1 MYISCLLQ
9 CAYFLI
15 GKKPVQRAICHVAPP
30 YFLLYI
36 VYIVEFTQLYTPE
49 HARNEPPWLLL
60 SGFCKHHYFAHTSSS
75 LVLNAVQSDAGQEWL
90 LGVQYLKLFCKYFQV
105 GARRRLCN
113 PCASRKTNSWSVD
126 WWTVMGSTADCHVTW
141 GGCGCAW
148 RLNKLWPYSSFE
160 GSSFDAL
167 RCVWFCVKD
176 GRLPCWKLIA
186 VYKALAVCCFCNCLA
201 LMFSVQSA

>member
-1 MYISCLLQ
+1 MYISYLLQ

-90 LGVQYLKLFCKYFQV
+90 LGVQDLKLFCKYFQV
-105 GARRRLCN
+105 SARQRLCN
-113 PCASRKTNSWSVD
+113 RCASRKTNSWSVD
-126 WWTVMGSTADCHVTW
+126 WWTSWGQQLTVMSPE
-141 GGCGCAW
+141 GGVAAPEG
-148 RLNKLWPYSSFE
+148 LTSSGHIVPLKE
-160 GSSFDAL
+160 AH
-167 RCVWFCVKD
+167 
-176 GRLPCWKLIA
+176 
-186 VYKALAVCCFCNCLA
+186 
-201 LMFSVQSA
+201 LMH